1 MSDTD
6 DIDDFLATLS
16 TESAKA
22 VPAKVVP
29 KPKAAPLSG
38 GSPNLLGMVVA
49 SNDDDDGDD
58 IAAFLETTG
67 LKADR
72 EVPDASKPWMKYH
85 KFTRVQTI
93 QEVNRIVNECI
104 DRGTCS
110 LDLETTGL
118 DNRIIYKNGKP
129 ETVDQIVGFCISYDG
144 YEGFYIPIR
153 HKPADRG
160 PSLNV
165 EPVVEVERAITRLC
179 RAAIPEGTAEDKAA
193 DSLSYKGVAQLV
205 IFFWNAQFD
214 HEFLYPVT
222 GIDWWHP
229 SSFEDGML
237 ASFVKYAGDKG
248 IGLKPK
254 AKQLLIDPDGNPYE
268 MIELK
273 QLFQKGMPIRFD
285 SLSPDEPGVIRYGGS
300 DGICTYKLCII
311 PDLVPL
317 CNAKYNFTYRLEKQ
331 LTCVLRVLERNRV
344 RINRAPVR
352 AMLEAKSKE
361 RDEIL
366 AKIRKF
372 AKLKNTDLDPNS
384 PKQLGEFL
392 FGTGSNCMNITPK
405 PAKNEASGQYKTDGA
420 TLEALAEDPNAP
432 AILKDVVTYRGFE
445 KSIGTYLIGLANNPD
460 ANDELRVSFK
470 QTGASTGR
478 FSAPAGDP
486 EHGYS
491 GIPIHGI
498 PQGSDLRRVF
508 EARPGYTM
516 AKCDYAGEELRIAA
530 NVSGETVWINEFM
543 HGSGDLHTIT
553 ARAFFGKQEVTK
565 DERNAGKCVH
575 PETIIFINGVPNQI
589 KSLPFAPEPDSFLP
603 VSGFKVYSG
612 SKIDSVTAT
621 YNGGEK
627 PLVHVVTS
635 GGILTCSLNHSFK
648 LRDGSFV
655 RAKDLT
661 PGTLLKEVSLP
672 LASDHPYPKIR
683 VSLWPGLPSS
693 TYALNHDWAYLAGVY
708 AGDGSGTSSCLTL
721 THGEATKVDAYGALY
736 EDWIQTL
743 IKACAACEISTTRK
757 DFGSLYLGST
767 VLVRLFQALD
777 IHKKR
782 SKALRIPFWILGS
795 GRESILHYLGGLFDT
810 DGTVSARGGNLDVTT
825 KDFHFAG
832 QLATA
837 MRHVGLDFNLEL
849 TFNKTYKRYY
859 VRIRLPINDSLSLK
873 PYMKHVGKKGR
884 LRRATYKGFKGD
896 RFVVKKVLEA
906 GLGQCVDISV
916 GGTHTYVANGLL
928 THNTANFAL
937 LYGGGPKSIIRAT
950 GCNEVEARR
959 RKQAFDKAVPTFA
972 KWIKQ
977 QHAAV
982 KTNLGVWTAFGRW
995 LLIPDAN
1002 SQEGEIRA
1010 ACERH
1015 SVNFQIQGCL
1025 KFEARVLTNKGYIQ
1039 IGELAKK
1046 NRPIT
1051 VWTGT
1056 CWASAKAIDRG
1067 PCTLATIR
1075 LSDGTDVP
1083 CDTRHKL
1090 LVVTDEGY
1098 VWTDYKDLQPGM
1110 KIATSLCEPVEFKS
1124 KPLPPVQNRRNV
1136 FNHKPIV
1143 VPMDVVTLWY
1153 WLGRYMGDGWI
1164 SEDGI
1169 TYTFGTHEKQAVED
1183 CAKFWATLGLN
1194 VTWKTT
1200 KHKPAAKEASRIKLD
1215 IYSENLV
1222 RWLASLG
1229 FKASTAHTKRVPEVV
1244 FRESLTHRRA
1254 FVQGMME
1261 SDGCFSKIKSY
1272 HGIHLCQRP
1281 LLEDFKL
1288 LFRTV
1293 GVESKICGPYTY
1305 ANKKTKLVTVSYR
1318 LNIQNRM
1325 YEHELRTSSGFK
1337 FAPKDMAAPQFLINE
1352 LIAQDPGTWGKKAF
1366 PDESSYTLYRRI
1378 ATGGGTTVYTLK
1390 KLCEM
1395 LGVTLPSPIYGIKT
1409 LTSKTSLGRKE
1420 KTYTLSVDDPLH
1432 RFDALGVITKNS
1444 GADIMKIAMVLLH
1457 KAFHNKGWLR
1467 NGGDDSVRML
1477 LTVHDEIV
1485 FEIKHERV
1493 VEVIPLIVE
1502 IMEGPWKRP
1511 KNPPW
1516 KVPLVVEP
1524 LVGFNWSSGYKV
1536 ERHKKGQALGKGE
1549 VLANGYVYGT
1559 TRKPAKEYEQPD
1571 IGEIVLTP
1579 NKLFGLEHTPPW
1591 LASLVPS
1598 AEVIETPVI
1607 EAVQETPTKEAVQE
1621 SQTKSAVQEIP
1632 TQDVP
1637 LENVPLENVPSESLS
1652 DLSEALLQVAEPQL
1666 TAPPEKLTQF
1676 PEPQTD
1682 GVIVFGIDRLNEQT
1696 AAQISD
1702 FVCVA
1707 MLEARRDGHGSIL
1720 HLQDF
1725 GGETLI
1731 PISYNYRIQVSK
1743 FAELLRRHNLL
1754 VDK

>member
-29 KPKAAPLSG
+29 KPKAPLSG

-543 HGSGDLHTIT
+543 QGSGDLHTIT

-575 PETIIFINGVPNQI
+575 PESLVFINDVLQPI
-589 KSLPFAPEPDSFLP
+589 KLLKFSGTADTFESSSGLSIFA
-603 VSGFKVYSG
+603 G
-612 SKIDSVTAT
+612 SKYEPITAT
-621 YNGGEK
+621 YNGGVK
-627 PLVHVVTS
+627 TLVHVVTS
-635 GGILTCSLNHSFK
+635 GGVLTCTSEHQLK
-648 LRDGSFV
+648 LRGGAFV
-655 RAKDLT
+655 RVMDLKPGALLEPVTLPRAKTRPYT
-661 PGTLLKEVSLP
+661 P
-672 LASDHPYPKIR
+672 IQ
-683 VSLWPGLPSS
+683 VSLWDGLPSS
-693 TYALNHDWAYLAGVY
+693 TYQLNHDWAYLAGAY
-708 AGDGSGTSSCLTL
+708 AGDGTGSASSLGL
-721 THGEATKVDAYGALY
+721 THGKSEKIDAYGHRY
-736 EDWIQTL
+736 EEWIQKL
-743 IKACAACEISTTRK
+743 ITSCEACEIHPTRK
-757 DFGSLYLGST
+757 GSDCLYLGSR

-777 IHKKR
+777 IHRKS
-782 SKALRIPFWILGS
+782 SKAFNIPFWVLRA

-810 DGTVSARGGNLDVTT
+810 DGTVGGKTPNLDVTT
-825 KDFHFAG
+825 KDFSFAG
-832 QLATA
+832 QLATVL
-837 MRHVGLDFNLEL
+837 RYVGLDFNLEL
-849 TFNKTYKRYY
+849 TYNQTYKRYY
-859 VRIRLPINDSLSLK
+859 ARLRLPVNDSLKLR
-873 PYMKHVGKKGR
+873 PYLRHEGKKAR
-884 LRRATYKGFKGD
+884 LRAGRQKSNNNKD
-896 RFVVKKVLEA
+896 RFIVLQVLPAES
-906 GLGQCVDISV
+906 GQCVDLSV
-916 GGTHTYVANGLL
+916 SKKHVYVVNGIL

-982 KTNLGVWTAFGRW
+982 KINLGVWTAFGRW

-1015 SVNFQIQGCL
+1015 SVNFQIQG
-1025 KFEARVLTNKGYIQ
+1025 A
-1039 IGELAKK
+1039 
-1046 NRPIT
+1046 
-1051 VWTGT
+1051 
-1056 CWASAKAIDRG
+1056 
-1067 PCTLATIR
+1067 
-1075 LSDGTDVP
+1075 
-1083 CDTRHKL
+1083 
-1090 LVVTDEGY
+1090 
-1098 VWTDYKDLQPGM
+1098 
-1110 KIATSLCEPVEFKS
+1110 
-1124 KPLPPVQNRRNV
+1124 
-1136 FNHKPIV
+1136 
-1143 VPMDVVTLWY
+1143 
-1153 WLGRYMGDGWI
+1153 
-1164 SEDGI
+1164 
-1169 TYTFGTHEKQAVED
+1169 
-1183 CAKFWATLGLN
+1183 
-1194 VTWKTT
+1194 
-1200 KHKPAAKEASRIKLD
+1200 
-1215 IYSENLV
+1215 
-1222 RWLASLG
+1222 
-1229 FKASTAHTKRVPEVV
+1229 
-1244 FRESLTHRRA
+1244 
-1254 FVQGMME
+1254 
-1261 SDGCFSKIKSY
+1261 
-1272 HGIHLCQRP
+1272 
-1281 LLEDFKL
+1281 
-1288 LFRTV
+1288 
-1293 GVESKICGPYTY
+1293 
-1305 ANKKTKLVTVSYR
+1305 
-1318 LNIQNRM
+1318 
-1325 YEHELRTSSGFK
+1325 
-1337 FAPKDMAAPQFLINE
+1337 
-1352 LIAQDPGTWGKKAF
+1352 
-1366 PDESSYTLYRRI
+1366 
-1378 ATGGGTTVYTLK
+1378 
-1390 KLCEM
+1390 
-1395 LGVTLPSPIYGIKT
+1395 
-1409 LTSKTSLGRKE
+1409 
-1420 KTYTLSVDDPLH
+1420 
-1432 RFDALGVITKNS
+1432 